1 MAGTEGV
8 RGIRGQEVREL
19 KEGVYK
25 DVSSFTT

>member
-19 KEGVYK
+19 KEGVCK
-25 DVSSFTT
+25 DLSSFKK